1 MHGAIAAARYL
12 GSKCV
17 AELAHILR
25 CIRLLQ
31 LLFGQ
36 APASGTGRQRY
47 KLKPTRIALK
57 RQATRCGV
65 RVCADE
71 RITGNDARW
80 R

>member
-1 MHGAIAAARYL
+1 M
-12 GSKCV
+12 

-25 CIRLLQ
+25 CIRVLQ

-36 APASGTGRQRY
+36 APTSGIGRKRF
-47 KLKPTRIALK
+47 KLKPTRTALK

-65 RVCADE
+65 RVSADE
-71 RITGNDARW
+71 RITGNDARY